1 VFVSPNIGVSE
12 DRFTQK
18 DRELLIELKVKMGEI
33 DKRFEQIDKRFEQ
46 IDKRFE
52 QIDKRFEQM
61 MDFLK
66 ILTGLF
72 GGLIVTLIG
81 FVLWDRRTLLKEAK
95 REAAE
100 YIDKDSVAIKILR
113 EYAAQDDKM
122 REVLK
127 SFRMLCTQIHD

>member
-1 VFVSPNIGVSE
+1 MIKRLSLCLVLIFVFVSPNIGVSE

-18 DRELLIELKVKMGEI
+18 DRELLIELKVKMGE
-33 DKRFEQIDKRFEQ
+33 

-127 SFRMLCTQIHD
+127 SFRML